1 MTFVKPSLKKRC
13 MCDFGFGQIQ
23 ILQMHA
29 VEKTDHIWLEF
40 SFFCPEIWRT
50 LQQKLCSQV
59 DLWKDI
65 FATLLRNCCVKR
77 LCELELYFTLQLYH
91 SLLNLRLHT
100 VLWFAKSLPA
110 LFLNKVLRRCG
121 NKLLTIDTNVV
132 NNLLTLFGL
141 GFISGMYTETDYYI
155 LFRSV

>member
-1 MTFVKPSLKKRC
+1 M
-13 MCDFGFGQIQ
+13 
-23 ILQMHA
+23 
-29 VEKTDHIWLEF
+29 
-40 SFFCPEIWRT
+40 
-50 LQQKLCSQV
+50 
-59 DLWKDI
+59 
-65 FATLLRNCCVKR
+65 KR